1 MATNDFPPDLLDAQR
16 ELHQTVA
23 AYSALCDELPWSVD
37 PAPGWSG
44 NKVLYSD
51 HYRPEFPDSPGYSE
65 EQKTEIA
72 RFRERLI
79 ELAAVVTTHPYWS
92 TLDGGVVAARMELKK
107 VTKELAPVVAA
118 A

>member
-1 MATNDFPPDLLDAQR
+1 MATNDFPQDLLNAQR

-23 AYSALCDELPWSVD
+23 AYSIFCDELPWSVD

-44 NKVLYSD
+44 DKMLYSD
-51 HYRPEFPDSPGYSE
+51 HYRAEFPDSPGYSE
-65 EQKTEIA
+65 GQKAQDA

-79 ELAAVVTTHPYWS
+79 ELSATVTTHPYWA
-92 TLDGGVVAARMELKK
+92 TLEGGVVAARMELKQ
-107 VTKELAPVVAA
+107 VTKEPAAVDAA